1 MAPSHSPKQNRIL
14 VALPPADYARLL
26 PHLELVC
33 VPVGEGIYS
42 TRYPHRPSVFFSDR
56 LRYRSLKWVA
66 KWPGYPDF
74 SNGKRRN
81 GRISCIWVTSACVCG
96 GAKSEAMPIA
106 STFHC

>member
-1 MAPSHSPKQNRIL
+1 MILSHSPNQNRIL
-14 VALPPADYARLL
+14 VGLPPADYARLL
-26 PHLELVC
+26 PDLELVS
-33 VPVGEGIYS
+33 VPVGEGIYEPDI
-42 TRYPHRPSVFFSDR
+42 RIAHLYFFSDR

-81 GRISCIWVTSACVCG
+81 GRISYIWVTSACVCG

-106 STFHC
+106 SRLHC